1 LSAWPPRDQ
10 IEFGSLL
17 AYSPG
22 LKDDPS
28 HELMIYLKNNLPLKD
43 GSETACAVAHLLRQ
57 KIERESVPFSD
68 FFLGHEAVLVPVP
81 KSSLMKPGDLWVPL
95 EIARCMEK
103 EGLGRVQVALERVK
117 SVPRSATSAPKD
129 RPLPRAHYES
139 LGIVKGRRIPDGAFV
154 VLVDD
159 IVTRGHTMFGAAMR
173 ILEGRPDVTVVGFAM
188 IRTISN
194 PEDFKS
200 SLDPVH
206 GHIQFRP
213 DKEDTL
219 RRP

>member
-1 LSAWPPRDQ
+1 MSAWPPRDR

-17 AYSPG
+17 AYSPR

-43 GSETACAVAHLLRQ
+43 GSETACATAHLLRQ
-57 KIERESVPFSD
+57 KIGRESVPFSD
-68 FFLGHEAVLVPVP
+68 FFLGHEAVLIPVP

-95 EIARCMEK
+95 EIAGCMEK

-139 LGIVKGRRIPDGAFV
+139 LGIVKRRIPDGAFV

-173 ILEGRPDVTVVGFAM
+173 ILDEYPGVTVVGFAAM
-188 IRTISN
+188 RTVSN
-194 PEDFKS
+194 PSEFRN
-200 SLDPVH
+200 LYDPVR
-206 GHIQFRP
+206 GEIVYR
-213 DKEDTL
+213 EERGDTL